1 MLEISARNG
10 SRSDPLIGLK
20 VTSRGC
26 QTDDLVQD
34 VLILPSKIT
43 TRDTKCAMNDKD
55 LLDDQVSN
63 QLSSKMDTISIG
75 EKTLDGRQDVSL
87 SGTKD
92 KSSGSSKDTTS
103 SGM

>member
-10 SRSDPLIGLK
+10 SRSDPLIGPK

-26 QTDDLVQD
+26 QTDDVVQD
-34 VLILPSKIT
+34 VLKLPSKI

-75 EKTLDGRQDVSL
+75 EKTSDGRQDVSL

-92 KSSGSSKDTTS
+92 KSSGSLKDTTS

>member
-10 SRSDPLIGLK
+10 SRSDPLIGPK

-34 VLILPSKIT
+34 VSIPPSKMT
-43 TRDTKCAMNDKD
+43 TRDTNCAMNEKD

-63 QLSSKMDTISIG
+63 QLSSKMDTILVDEQI
-75 EKTLDGRQDVSL
+75 
-87 SGTKD
+87 
-92 KSSGSSKDTTS
+92 
-103 SGM
+103 